1 MAKKVFIDPED
12 GKQFTTR
19 KLAKQHMMKQGH
31 KGAIIV
37 EEVETKPTVAKTTSV
52 KSTKKLSD
60 KEKKMEEAWTT
71 YSEFV
76 EKGDKDKVA
85 ISKTAKAMDEKEG
98 KIKGWVGTMRGKMRR
113 EAKKAKKTSAKKVQP
128 KQPEPEPE
136 PTPPAPTIKA
146 CLVLR
151 KEDAEKIQGDLVD
164 GMSLTQ
170 NPNSGNIVLE
180 YTNYQYEQLDFLM
193 FKYDFVEV
201 AMTNSD
207 VIFGLNLIAKPENG
221 LNIYDTAQLK
231 SFGIE
236 KMEDGKIIVSTNSD
250 DRLSPEMIIQGLK
263 DANPEK
269 LACVTGLWKK
279 VAGATRTVVNKP
291 TPKTQPKKE
300 TTQKKLP
307 APKAKTSQAYVEN
320 FDDWDVSAWVAESY
334 PFSLASEESRG
345 YGGYGGYGGYYGGG
359 YYGRTYTPPKP
370 PEPPTPKS
378 YAVYGVT
385 QLAFAIDRIIPY
397 EKYE

>member
-52 KSTKKLSD
+52 KSDKKLSD
-60 KEKKMEEAWTT
+60 KEKQMEKAWAT

-76 EKGDKDKVA
+76 EKGDKDKTA
-85 ISKTAKAMDEKEG
+85 IKKTAKAMGEKEG

-128 KQPEPEPE
+128 KQQEPEPE
-136 PTPPAPTIKA
+136 PPAPIIKA

-151 KEDAEKIQGDLVD
+151 EEDAEKIQGDLVD
-164 GMSLTQ
+164 GMALTK
-170 NPNSGNIVLE
+170 NPNSGNIILE

-207 VIFGLNLIAKPENG
+207 VIFGLNLIANPEDE
-221 LNIYDTAQLK
+221 LKVYDTAQLK

-236 KMEDGKIIVSTNSD
+236 KMEDGKIVVSVDSSET
-250 DRLSPEMIIQGLK
+250 LSPEIIIQGLK

-279 VAGATRTVVNKP
+279 VAGATKTIVNKP
-291 TPKTQPKKE
+291 KPITQPKKE
-300 TTQKKLP
+300 TKQKQLP
-307 APKAKTSQAYVEN
+307 APKAKPSQAYIEN

-334 PFSLASEESRG
+334 PFSLASEESR
-345 YGGYGGYGGYYGGG
+345 GYGGYGGYYGGG

-385 QLAFAIDRIIPY
+385 QIAFAIDRIIPY